1 MALSSTDVVVLS
13 STEAELIALTDAVRQ
28 AVYMRKLYNML
39 NLPLDNPMAVYCN
52 NQSTLK
58 IIAKPPYTYHSKMK
72 HLSIKEGFIYNNVKS
87 GQVNIIYMPT
97 TDNLA
102 DFLTKAVP
110 AIKLRGN
117 TIKLNMIICG

>member
-1 MALSSTDVVVLS
+1 MC
-13 STEAELIALTDAVRQ
+13 
-28 AVYMRKLYNML
+28 KLYNML

-58 IIAKPPYTYHSKMK
+58 IITKPPYAYHSRMK
-72 HLSIKEGFIYNNVKS
+72 HLSIKEGFIYDNVKP

-110 AIKLRGN
+110 AIKLWGE
-117 TIKLNMIICG
+117 

>member
-1 MALSSTDVVVLS
+1 MVLS
-13 STEAELIALTDAVRQ
+13 STEAELIALTDAVHQ
-28 AVYMRKLYNML
+28 VVYMRRLYNLL
-39 NLPLDNPMAVYCN
+39 NLPLDNPMAVYYN

-58 IIAKPPYTYHSKMK
+58 IIAKPPYTYHSRMK
-72 HLSIKEGFIYNNVKS
+72 HLSIKEGFIYDNVKS
-87 GQVNIIYMPT
+87 EQVNIICVPT

-117 TIKLNMIICG
+117 KIKLNMIIHG